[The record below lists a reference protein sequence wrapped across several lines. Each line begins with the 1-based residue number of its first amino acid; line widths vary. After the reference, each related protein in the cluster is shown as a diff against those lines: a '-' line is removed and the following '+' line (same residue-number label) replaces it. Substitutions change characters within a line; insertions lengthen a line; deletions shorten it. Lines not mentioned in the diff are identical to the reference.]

1 MWPEVTPLLLVQH
14 LQIYSGFILKSSKN
28 ISGRLDSVTIDT
40 DKFYTLPEKRRYDKS
55 LNNID

>member
-1 MWPEVTPLLLVQH
+1 
-14 LQIYSGFILKSSKN
+14 LQTYSGFTNCILKSSQN
-28 ISGRLDSVTIDT
+28 ISGHLAGVTVGT